1 MAEIML
7 TIQHEAGLHARPL
20 AQFVKLARQYDASIE
35 VTNLT
40 RGKGPANGTS
50 PLKLMLLAVLQGH
63 QIQISAAGPQA
74 DEALVALEALIE
86 RNFEEE
92 AQAE

>member
-1 MAEIML
+1 MAEITL
-7 TIQHEAGLHARPL
+7 TVQHEAGLHARPL
-20 AQFVKLARQYDASIE
+20 AQFVKLARQYEATVE

-63 QIQISAAGPQA
+63 EIKISATGAQA
-74 DEALVALEALIE
+74 DEAVAALEALIA
-86 RNFEEE
+86 RNFEDEL
-92 AQAE
+92 QP

>member
-1 MAEIML
+1 MAEITL

-20 AQFVKLARQYDASIE
+20 AQFVKLARQYDATIE

-40 RGKGPANGTS
+40 REKGPANGTS
-50 PLKLMLLAVLQGH
+50 PLKLMLLAILKGH
-63 QIQISAAGPQA
+63 EIKIYAAGPQA
-74 DEALVALEALIE
+74 EEAVVALEALIE

-92 AQAE
+92 K

>member
-1 MAEIML
+1 MAEITL
-7 TIQHEAGLHARPL
+7 TVQHEAGLHARPL
-20 AQFVKLARQYDASIE
+20 AQFVKLARQFDAAIE

-50 PLKLMLLAVLQGH
+50 PLKLMLLAVLKDH
-63 QIQISAAGPQA
+63 EIKISASGPQA
-74 DEALVALEALIE
+74 DEAVVALEALVN

-92 AQAE
+92 S